1 MMDMA
6 TTISSMALAVIP
18 ATQVAAPPLQAEFA
32 QVSQMLDPELAA
44 LIMDASRVG
53 PLVDSRLAQEV
64 EVRVQALQRRVD
76 QTEAHLRAFEG
87 DEPVTGSIPDADIEV
102 ALPIKRTVK
111 WSFAAKLHVVP
122 PRTDVVGLDGD
133 DWAAIEVLGQG
144 DVG

>member
-1 MMDMA
+1 MDMT

-18 ATQVAAPPLQAEFA
+18 ATQVAAPPVQPEFT

-44 LIMDASRVG
+44 MIGDASFVD
-53 PLVDSRLAQEV
+53 PLVDSRVAQEV
-64 EVRVQALQRRVD
+64 EARVHALQRRVD

-87 DEPVTGSIPDADIEV
+87 DDLSASSIPDADIDV
-102 ALPIKRTVK
+102 VLPIKRAVK
-111 WSFAAKLHVVP
+111 WSFAAKLRVVP
-122 PRTDVVGLDGD
+122 SRTEVVGPDDD